1 MTHIENYDEQ
11 ISRLVDQFKVN
22 EERLK
27 SLLRKTSVD
36 TRRLD
41 LEELA
46 RDAQRYL
53 VNIADALDELDAPL
67 GRIDEGNDGISAAMR
82 LRELLDPHNDAHR
95 RLPDAATTI
104 DGRPARV
111 GRHEQGDQ
119 NDVELYVGEPR
130 ELSIALTPQNARRL
144 AVDLYRVADALDG
157 EYPNRPPR

>member
-1 MTHIENYDEQ
+1 VTHIENYDEQ

-67 GRIDEGNDGISAAMR
+67 GRIDEGNDGI
-82 LRELLDPHNDAHR
+82 
-95 RLPDAATTI
+95 
-104 DGRPARV
+104 
-111 GRHEQGDQ
+111 
-119 NDVELYVGEPR
+119 
-130 ELSIALTPQNARRL
+130 
-144 AVDLYRVADALDG
+144 
-157 EYPNRPPR
+157 